1 MGTYLRYLPCIDLP
15 ERQDKETDSP
25 VSPTP
30 KSRSRIEVRAD
41 HSVPN
46 LPYLVPSNI
55 KYVQQSSPV
64 QSMSLSHHHHH
75 HHPMLPVRESSTSQV
90 QLPSPSH
97 PILIPSHPILI
108 PAEPT
113 CVHNNPCEI
122 RLERL
127 GPLGRLTTT
136 TSCKIVPLRRYKYKY
151 MYMYQRYYKL
161 HTLPNMYI
169 GTGTYLK
176 LKPGF
181 AHSSSSCE
189 RTPQGGISVG
199 LFQLYTLPAT
209 VPVVLG
215 CSNHHH
221 HHHHSTTWFTCT
233 S

>member
-1 MGTYLRYLPCIDLP
+1 MWVPTYLRYLPYIDLP

-41 HSVPN
+41 HSLPN

-64 QSMSLSHHHHH
+64 QS
-75 HHPMLPVRESSTSQV
+75 
-90 QLPSPSH
+90 SPRAS
-97 PILIPSHPILI
+97 
-108 PAEPT
+108 A
-113 CVHNNPCEI
+113 
-122 RLERL
+122 
-127 GPLGRLTTT
+127 TTT
-136 TSCKIVPLRRYKYKY
+136 TTRCSQSEKAVHPRYLYLAHPIPFHPIPPQHNPRVSTTIRAKYDLDDLDDDNILQDRSAASVQVQVQVHVPKACR
-151 MYMYQRYYKL
+151 
-161 HTLPNMYI
+161 LPYLNMYI

-199 LFQLYTLPAT
+199 LFQLYNLPAT
-209 VPVVLG
+209 VPVVPG